1 MRSTPEQLRLLRSPL
16 FDEKWY
22 SLQAGRPLRRR
33 AAVRHYLEVGVA
45 AGHHPH
51 PLFDPAYVRSQMHP
65 DRRRKLGAGDPLGL
79 YLSRGAF
86 HLVTHAAFDTEGYV
100 GRVPAAASHPSGPTA
115 HYVEVGA
122 AAGIAANDWLDG
134 DLRDWVAERRTAAAD
149 RLADPAPIAD
159 DPSAPDDPA
168 RVSAVVV
175 VSGDGA
181 AAIGAVEGLVRQDL
195 DGRELDCL
203 VWDDG
208 TRPEVAAGLDA
219 LPMRFPQVQ
228 VVHAG
233 RRYGAAQARTRAA
246 RLVRGAELL
255 LLHDDLDLPPG
266 ALGPLLA
273 PLADTDVLGV
283 QPLVVSED
291 LLVSSAGYAFPDR
304 GLPHHFLRGFPVHD
318 ARRVAHL
325 RFGAVSGAALALRRS
340 QVLEVG
346 GWDGSLEGE
355 IADVDLCVRLAR
367 AFGGHFQV
375 ATDVVA
381 VHHDNHAA
389 DPAEDRA
396 RYLASEQPAGDDR
409 ALWAAAGFRIVDH
422 DVRST
427 EPSLP
432 PALRVPQPVLVRE
445 ARLHADP
452 ARTEPRAL
460 RWAIKNPA
468 PARSSIWGDTHYA
481 DGLAD
486 ALRALGQEV
495 VIDRQ
500 ETFERPTARH
510 DDVALVLRGPEPARP
525 TPEHPTLAWVIS
537 RPDTVSGEELA
548 GYDAVF
554 AASPGW
560 AERRSRE
567 WGVTIEPLLQATD
580 PARFSPGS
588 AAPDTG
594 PEALFVGNTRG
605 EFRPVV
611 RDAIASGLDVT
622 IYGTGWGRFL
632 PAERIAG
639 TYLDNTLLSAAY
651 RSASIVLNDHFDD
664 MRRHGFIS
672 NRIFDAL
679 ASGARVISDDVEGL
693 ADLFGGAVQ
702 VYRTP
707 EDLRALASRWRDAF
721 PDDDARVELAERV
734 RREHSFGARARVLL
748 AAAHRAV
755 SRRTTP

>member
-22 SLQAGRPLRRR
+22 SLQVGRPMRRR

-51 PLFDPAYVRSQMHP
+51 PLFDPAFVRSQMHP
-65 DRRRKLGAGDPLGL
+65 DRRRRLGAGDPLGL
-79 YLSRGAF
+79 YLSRSAF
-86 HLVTHAAFDTEGYV
+86 HLVTHPAFDTEGYV
-100 GRVPAAASHPSGPTA
+100 DRVPAAASHPSGPTA

-122 AAGIAANDWLDG
+122 AAGIPANDWLDG
-134 DLRDWVAERRTAAAD
+134 DLRDWVAARRTAAAD
-149 RLADPAPIAD
+149 RLADPS
-159 DPSAPDDPA
+159 DPGTPDVPEDPD
-168 RVSAVVV
+168 RVSAIVVAT
-175 VSGDGA
+175 GDGA
-181 AAIGAVEGLVRQDL
+181 AAVAAVQALVRQDP

-219 LPMRFPQVQ
+219 LPMRFSQVR
-228 VVHAG
+228 VVHPG
-233 RRYGAAQARTRAA
+233 RSHGLPQARNLAT
-246 RLVRGAELL
+246 RLVRGALL
-255 LLHDDLDLPPG
+255 LVVHEDVDLPPG

-273 PLADTDVLGV
+273 PLAEREVLGV
-283 QPLVVSED
+283 QPLLVSED
-291 LLVSSAGYAFPDR
+291 LLVASAGYAFPDR

-318 ARRVAHL
+318 ARRVDL
-325 RFGAVSGAALALRRS
+325 DFGAVSGAAVALRRA
-340 QVLEVG
+340 QLFEAG
-346 GWDGSLEGE
+346 GWDGSLGGE
-355 IADVDLCVRLAR
+355 VADIDLCVRLAR
-367 AFGGHFQV
+367 TFGGRFRV

-381 VHHDNHAA
+381 VHHDRHAPS
-389 DPAEDRA
+389 PAEDRA
-396 RYLASEQPAGDDR
+396 RYLASDQPDGDDR
-409 ALWAAAGFRIVDH
+409 ALWAAAGFRVVAH

-427 EPSLP
+427 EPTFP

-445 ARLHADP
+445 ARLQA
-452 ARTEPRAL
+452 ARTEPRPL

-486 ALRALGQEV
+486 ALRGLGQEV

-500 ETFERPTARH
+500 ETFERPTVRH

-525 TPEHPTLAWVIS
+525 APEHPTLAWVIS
-537 RPDTVSGEELA
+537 RPDTVDGEELA

-567 WGVTIEPLLQATD
+567 WGVAIEPLLQATD
-580 PARFSPGS
+580 PARFSPAS
-588 AAPDTG
+588 ATPDTG

-605 EFRPVV
+605 EFRPIV

-622 IYGTGWGRFL
+622 IYGTGWARFL
-632 PAERIAG
+632 PAEQIAG

-651 RSASIVLNDHFDD
+651 RSAGIVLNDHFDD
-664 MRRHGFIS
+664 MRRDGFIS

-679 ASGARVISDDVEGL
+679 ASGARVISDDVDGL
-693 ADLFGGAVQ
+693 DELFGGAVQ

-707 EDLRALASRWRDAF
+707 EELRGLASRWREAF
-721 PDDDARVELAERV
+721 PDDAARVELAERV
-734 RREHSFGARARVLL
+734 RL